1 MSSAK
6 FINSYI
12 EKLTKL
18 LEKTDLE
25 AIEKIIE
32 SIKKTVK
39 NKSKVYVMGN
49 GGSSATA
56 SHMANDLGVGLR
68 RRGLVNIDI
77 VSLGDN
83 SAVTSAIANDLGFEN
98 IFYMQLKD
106 ILKPDDLIITIS
118 CSGNSPNI
126 LKVVEYA
133 KEISSTV
140 VGITGFDGGKLKEIC
155 DINFNVDTPK
165 GEYGLVEDVH
175 MILDHM
181 IYSYY
186 LDSVNKC

>member
-98 IFYMQLKD
+98 IFY
-106 ILKPDDLIITIS
+106 IS
-118 CSGNSPNI
+118 CRI
-126 LKVVEYA
+126 K
-133 KEISSTV
+133 
-140 VGITGFDGGKLKEIC
+140 FRR
-155 DINFNVDTPK
+155 
-165 GEYGLVEDVH
+165 
-175 MILDHM
+175 
-181 IYSYY
+181 
-186 LDSVNKC
+186 